1 MYNKLI
7 SKMTNHFSEL
17 GSIMYSKACDYSSFY
32 PISKDDIKMYYE
44 VLNLNDVSF
53 PEKVSRRNH
62 LTCCLYYLS
71 KDDSKFRNIFLDKFL
86 KTINIKELE
95 INQEN
100 LVFVFNIIEYDKT
113 YLHSPKNHLLFLYQA
128 LKLFSNVETNLESF
142 ILFKYFRGYIKF
154 CVGEYENTQKEYMEI
169 ISVIADSNIN
179 NFYIKYIRLRN
190 DLLKVQLN
198 NRTRLEKSSDSDFK
212 EYCQFLKDLFNEVKL
227 TNKSLAL
234 KLGFDLFLEYFE
246 KKKFEDCI
254 PLLTEMKKLLKK
266 ELLKGASFKNG
277 IDYYLAINSRLG
289 YIGVLLDDK
298 KVINSAI
305 KKIKKTLDIIKF
317 DKSEKLINMTKSYNF
332 VLAILKISLDKKSEY
347 DMKTLTYE
355 FQKSLLPDLN
365 SKSSLSYLVNNSN
378 KNDIIINFKVVNNMN
393 REIANT
399 AKTILNNCVAELNKK
414 GDHNSTFLT
423 FLVAVHDKIYCN
435 AQSYISDSNEKM
447 RKYYKTKICEY
458 GMGTLNVIYKYL
470 DNEPLLNTKYV
481 KTLIINIFSAYAH
494 VYIYEKDF
502 DQLRKLINS
511 MDDLKKKLNIE
522 ETLPAFALINKIK
535 GDLWFY
541 KKDYNAVVLYYEKA
555 LSLFESK
562 SPKLA
567 PMMFNLA
574 YAYFLT
580 GNKMK
585 AKEYLNRCINEYNN
599 LSMEKDIFGFMPDI
613 KNIKEKLNSA
623 QKLLEHLS

>member
-1 MYNKLI
+1 MYNKFI
-7 SKMTNHFSEL
+7 AKMTNHFSEL
-17 GSIMYSKACDYSSFY
+17 GSIMFSKACDYSTIY

-44 VLNLNDVSF
+44 LLNSNDVTF
-53 PEKVSRRNH
+53 PEKISRRNH

-71 KDDSKFRNIFLDKFL
+71 KMDNKYKNIFLDKFL

-154 CVGEYENTQKEYMEI
+154 CVGEYDNTLKEYMEI

-212 EYCQFLKDLFNEVKL
+212 EYCQFLKDLFNEVKSTNITL
-227 TNKSLAL
+227 TL

-246 KKKFEDCI
+246 KKKFEECI

-266 ELLKGASFKNG
+266 ELLKGATFKNG
-277 IDYYLAINSRLG
+277 IDYYLAISSRLG

-305 KKIKKTLDIIKF
+305 KKIKKTLDMIKF
-317 DKSEKLINMTKSYNF
+317 DKSEKLVNMTKSYNF

-355 FQKSLLPDLN
+355 FQKSLLPDLHN
-365 SKSSLSYLVNNSN
+365 KSSSSYLINNSN
-378 KNDIIINFKVVNNMN
+378 RDDIIINFKVVNNMN
-393 REIANT
+393 REISNT
-399 AKTILNNCVAELNKK
+399 AKNILNNCVNELNKK
-414 GDHNSTFLT
+414 GEHNSIFLT
-423 FLVAVHDKIYCN
+423 FLVAVHDKVYCN
-435 AQSYISDSNEKM
+435 AQSYISDTNENM

-458 GMGTLNVIYKYL
+458 GNGALNLIYKYY
-470 DNEPLLNTKYV
+470 DSEPLLNTKFA

-494 VYIYEKDF
+494 IFIYEKNF
-502 DQLRKLINS
+502 DALRKLINTI
-511 MDDLKKKLNIE
+511 DDLKKNLKIE
-522 ETLPAFALINKIK
+522 ETLPAFALVNKIK

-541 KKDYNAVVLYYEKA
+541 KKDYNASVLYYEKA
-555 LSLFESK
+555 LELFESK
-562 SPKLA
+562 SPKIA

-585 AKEYLNRCINEYNN
+585 AKEYLNRCISEYNS
-599 LSMEKDIFGFMPDI
+599 LSMEKNIFGLIPDI
-613 KNIKEKLNSA
+613 ESIKEKINSA
-623 QKLLEHLS
+623 QKLLEQLS

>member
-17 GSIMYSKACDYSSFY
+17 GSIMYSKACDYSAIH

-44 VLNLNDVSF
+44 VLNLSDVTF

-71 KDDSKFRNIFLDKFL
+71 KDDNKYRNIFLEKFL
-86 KTINIKELE
+86 KTINIKALD

-100 LVFVFNIIEYDKT
+100 LIFVFNIIEYDKT

-154 CVGEYENTQKEYMEI
+154 CVGEYESTLKEYMEI
-169 ISVIADSNIN
+169 ISVIADSSMN

-198 NRTRLEKSSDSDFK
+198 NRTRSEKSSDSDYK

-227 TNKSLAL
+227 TNKILAL
-234 KLGFDLFLEYFE
+234 KLGFDLCWEYFE
-246 KKKFEDCI
+246 KKKFEECI
-254 PLLTEMKKLLKK
+254 PLLVEMKKLLKK
-266 ELLKGASFKNG
+266 ELLKGATFKNG
-277 IDYYLAINSRLG
+277 IDYYLAIISRLG

-298 KVINSAI
+298 KIINSAI

-317 DKSEKLINMTKSYNF
+317 DKSEKLMNMTKSYNF
-332 VLAILKISLDKKSEY
+332 VLAILKIALDKKTEY

-365 SKSSLSYLVNNSN
+365 SKSPLTYLVNNSN
-378 KNDIIINFKVVNNMN
+378 RNDIIINFKVVNNMN
-393 REIANT
+393 REIGNT
-399 AKTILNNCVAELNKK
+399 ARNILNNCVSELNKL
-414 GDHNSTFLT
+414 GEHGSTFLT
-423 FLVAVHDKIYCN
+423 FLVAVHDKVYCN
-435 AQSYISDSNEKM
+435 AQSYISDLNEKM
-447 RKYYKTKICEY
+447 RKYYKSKIIEY
-458 GMGTLNVIYKYL
+458 AMGTFNLIYKYC
-470 DNEPLLNTKYV
+470 DNEPLLNTNFA
-481 KTLIINIFSAYAH
+481 KTMIINIFSANAH
-494 VYIYEKDF
+494 IYIYEKDF
-502 DQLRKLINS
+502 EQLKKLINS
-511 MDDLKKKLNIE
+511 MDDLKKHLKID
-522 ETLPAFALINKIK
+522 ETLPAYALVNKVK
-535 GDLWFY
+535 GDMWFY
-541 KKDYNAVVLYYEKA
+541 KQDYNAVLLYYEKA
-555 LSLFESK
+555 LKYIENNNIK
-562 SPKLA
+562 IA

-574 YAYFLT
+574 TAYFLT
-580 GNKMK
+580 GNKTK
-585 AKEYLNRCINEYNN
+585 AKEYLNKCISEYNN

-613 KNIKEKLNSA
+613 KSIKEKLDLA
-623 QKLLEHLS
+623 QKLLEQLS

>member
-1 MYNKLI
+1 MYNKFI
-7 SKMTNHFSEL
+7 AKMTNHFSEL
-17 GSIMYSKACDYSSFY
+17 GSIMFSKACDYSTIY

-44 VLNLNDVSF
+44 LLNSNDVTF
-53 PEKVSRRNH
+53 PEKISRRNH

-71 KDDSKFRNIFLDKFL
+71 KMDNKYKNIFLDKFL

-154 CVGEYENTQKEYMEI
+154 CVGEYDNTLKEYMEI

-212 EYCQFLKDLFNEVKL
+212 EYCQFLKDLFNEVKSTNIIL
-227 TNKSLAL
+227 TL

-246 KKKFEDCI
+246 KKKFEECI

-266 ELLKGASFKNG
+266 ELLKGATFKNG
-277 IDYYLAINSRLG
+277 IDYYLAISSRLG

-305 KKIKKTLDIIKF
+305 KKIKKTLDMIKF
-317 DKSEKLINMTKSYNF
+317 DKSEKLVNMTKSYNF
-332 VLAILKISLDKKSEY
+332 VLAILKISLEKKSEY
-347 DMKTLTYE
+347 DMKTLTYD
-355 FQKSLLPDLN
+355 FQKNLLPDLN
-365 SKSSLSYLVNNSN
+365 NKSSSSYLVNNSN
-378 KNDIIINFKVVNNMN
+378 RDDIIINFKVVNNMN
-393 REIANT
+393 REISNT
-399 AKTILNNCVAELNKK
+399 AKNILNNCVNELNKK
-414 GDHNSTFLT
+414 GEHNSIFLT
-423 FLVAVHDKIYCN
+423 FLVAVHDKVYCN
-435 AQSYISDSNEKM
+435 AQSYISDTNEKM

-458 GMGTLNVIYKYL
+458 GNGALNLIYKYY
-470 DNEPLLNTKYV
+470 DSEPLLNTKFA
-481 KTLIINIFSAYAH
+481 KTLLINIFSAYAH
-494 VYIYEKDF
+494 IFIYEKNF
-502 DQLRKLINS
+502 DALRKLINTI
-511 MDDLKKKLNIE
+511 DDLKKNLKIE
-522 ETLPAFALINKIK
+522 ETLPAFALVNKIK

-541 KKDYNAVVLYYEKA
+541 KKDYNASVLYYEKA
-555 LSLFESK
+555 LELFESK
-562 SPKLA
+562 SPKIA

-585 AKEYLNRCINEYNN
+585 AKEYLNRCISEYNN
-599 LSMEKDIFGFMPDI
+599 LSMEKDIFGFIPDI
-613 KNIKEKLNSA
+613 ESIKEKINSA
-623 QKLLEHLS
+623 QKLLEQLS

>member
-1 MYNKLI
+1 
-7 SKMTNHFSEL
+7 MTNHFSEL
-17 GSIMYSKACDYSSFY
+17 GSIMFSKACDYSTIY

-44 VLNLNDVSF
+44 LLNSNDVTF
-53 PEKVSRRNH
+53 PEKISRRNH

-71 KDDSKFRNIFLDKFL
+71 KMDNKYKNIFLDKFL

-113 YLHSPKNHLLFLYQA
+113 YLHSPKSHLLFLYQA

-154 CVGEYENTQKEYMEI
+154 CVGEYDNTLKEYMEI

-212 EYCQFLKDLFNEVKL
+212 EYCQFLKDLFNEVKSTNIIL
-227 TNKSLAL
+227 TL

-246 KKKFEDCI
+246 KKKFEECI

-266 ELLKGASFKNG
+266 ELLKGATFKNG
-277 IDYYLAINSRLG
+277 IDYYLAISSRLG

-305 KKIKKTLDIIKF
+305 KKIKKTLDMIKF
-317 DKSEKLINMTKSYNF
+317 DKSEKLVNMTKSYNF
-332 VLAILKISLDKKSEY
+332 VLAILKISLEKKSEY
-347 DMKTLTYE
+347 DMKTLTYD
-355 FQKSLLPDLN
+355 FQKNLLPDLN
-365 SKSSLSYLVNNSN
+365 NKSSSSYLVNNSN
-378 KNDIIINFKVVNNMN
+378 RDDIIINFKVVNNMN
-393 REIANT
+393 REISNT
-399 AKTILNNCVAELNKK
+399 AKNILNNCVNELNKK
-414 GDHNSTFLT
+414 GEHNSIFLT
-423 FLVAVHDKIYCN
+423 FLVAVHDKVYCN
-435 AQSYISDSNEKM
+435 AQSYISDTNENM

-458 GMGTLNVIYKYL
+458 GNGALNLIYKYY
-470 DNEPLLNTKYV
+470 DSEPLLNTKFA
-481 KTLIINIFSAYAH
+481 KTLLINIFSAYAH
-494 VYIYEKDF
+494 IFIYEKNF
-502 DQLRKLINS
+502 DALRKLINTI
-511 MDDLKKKLNIE
+511 DDLKKNLKIE
-522 ETLPAFALINKIK
+522 ETLPAFALVNKIK

-541 KKDYNAVVLYYEKA
+541 KKDYNASVLYYEKA
-555 LSLFESK
+555 LELFESK
-562 SPKLA
+562 SPKIA

-585 AKEYLNRCINEYNN
+585 AKEYLNRCISEYNS
-599 LSMEKDIFGFMPDI
+599 LSMEKDLFGFIPDI
-613 KNIKEKLNSA
+613 ESIKEKINSA
-623 QKLLEHLS
+623 QKLLEQLS

>member
-1 MYNKLI
+1 
-7 SKMTNHFSEL
+7 MTNHFSEL
-17 GSIMYSKACDYSSFY
+17 GSIMFSKACDYSTIY

-44 VLNLNDVSF
+44 LLNSNDVTF
-53 PEKVSRRNH
+53 PEKISRRNH

-71 KDDSKFRNIFLDKFL
+71 KIDNKYKNIFLDKFL

-154 CVGEYENTQKEYMEI
+154 CVGEYDNTLKEYMEI

-212 EYCQFLKDLFNEVKL
+212 EYCQFLKDLFNEVKSTNIIL
-227 TNKSLAL
+227 TL

-246 KKKFEDCI
+246 KKKFEECI

-266 ELLKGASFKNG
+266 ELLKGATFKNG
-277 IDYYLAINSRLG
+277 IDYYLAISSRLG

-305 KKIKKTLDIIKF
+305 KKIKKTLDMIKF
-317 DKSEKLINMTKSYNF
+317 DKSEKLVNMTKSYNF

-355 FQKSLLPDLN
+355 FQKSLLPDLHN
-365 SKSSLSYLVNNSN
+365 KSSSSYLINNSN
-378 KNDIIINFKVVNNMN
+378 RDDIIINFKVVNNMN
-393 REIANT
+393 REISNT
-399 AKTILNNCVAELNKK
+399 AKNILNNCVNELNKK
-414 GDHNSTFLT
+414 GEHNSIFLT
-423 FLVAVHDKIYCN
+423 FLVAVHDKVYCN
-435 AQSYISDSNEKM
+435 AQSYISDTNENM

-458 GMGTLNVIYKYL
+458 GNGALNLIYKYY
-470 DNEPLLNTKYV
+470 DSEPLLNTKFA

-494 VYIYEKDF
+494 IFIYEKNF
-502 DQLRKLINS
+502 DALRKLINTI
-511 MDDLKKKLNIE
+511 DDLKKNLKIE
-522 ETLPAFALINKIK
+522 ETLPAFALVNKIK

-541 KKDYNAVVLYYEKA
+541 KKDYNASVLYYEKA
-555 LSLFESK
+555 LELFESK
-562 SPKLA
+562 SPKIA

-585 AKEYLNRCINEYNN
+585 AKEYLNRCISEYNS
-599 LSMEKDIFGFMPDI
+599 LSMEKDLFGFIPDI
-613 KNIKEKLNSA
+613 ESIKEKINSA
-623 QKLLEHLS
+623 QKLLEQLS